1 VVAPEGAGRRDRRC
15 RARRVPRLTGA
26 HDDDP
31 VLRLLPLDLLEPR
44 HRAACSF
51 GDPEGETGRIVLR
64 DAVLLDVPVEVGEV
78 EGGVVGHV
86 SIVPG
91 LAGLTSRFALVPVS
105 AARRAASYSQ

>member
-1 VVAPEGAGRRDRRC
+1 
-15 RARRVPRLTGA
+15 
-26 HDDDP
+26 
-31 VLRLLPLDLLEPR
+31 
-44 HRAACSF
+44 
-51 GDPEGETGRIVLR
+51 
-64 DAVLLDVPVEVGEV
+64 VLLDVPVEVGEV